1 MDIRS
6 SQQHGY
12 RQIDKANI
20 KLLHF
25 VSDGAHV
32 RKHKKTKVCG
42 KKKGQN
48 HIKLSPGLYIYN
60 SRQSQFLVFY
70 GSAQFHSSYIMA
82 GKCCQ
87 VCLLGWR
94 HQLIKPLYPTYIL
107 CYKAKLQFHPSSK
120 KEIMRCAHT
129 LRDIKFPVRLFFGL
143 GVGMATISGFFSD
156 KVKSHCWQSLT
167 IKSFKT
173 RLAYPL
179 PGHLLGPLAK
189 VKKDSFE
196 ESSSSHLSG

>member
-12 RQIDKANI
+12 RQIDTANI

-42 KKKGQN
+42 KKRSKSYKIITGT
-48 HIKLSPGLYIYN
+48 LYIQLSSEPV
-60 SRQSQFLVFY
+60 SRFLWQCPISLELHN
-70 GSAQFHSSYIMA
+70 GRQMLP
-82 GKCCQ
+82 

-120 KEIMRCAHT
+120 IEIMGCPHT
-129 LRDIKFPVRLFFGL
+129 LRDINFPVRLFFGL

>member
-32 RKHKKTKVCG
+32 RKHKKRKSVV
-42 KKKGQN
+42 KKGQK

-60 SRQSQFLVFY
+60 SHQSQFLVFY
-70 GSAQFHSSYIMA
+70 GSAQFHSSYKMA
-82 GKCCQ
+82 GKCYQ

-120 KEIMRCAHT
+120 IEIMGCPHT
-129 LRDIKFPVRLFFGL
+129 LRDINFPVRLFFGL

-156 KVKSHCWQSLT
+156 NVKSHCWQSLT

>member
-32 RKHKKTKVCG
+32 V
-42 KKKGQN
+42 KKGQK

-60 SRQSQFLVFY
+60 SHQSQFLVFY
-70 GSAQFHSSYIMA
+70 GSAQFHSSYKMA

-87 VCLLGWR
+87 VCLLG
-94 HQLIKPLYPTYIL
+94 
-107 CYKAKLQFHPSSK
+107 
-120 KEIMRCAHT
+120 
-129 LRDIKFPVRLFFGL
+129 
-143 GVGMATISGFFSD
+143 
-156 KVKSHCWQSLT
+156 
-167 IKSFKT
+167 
-173 RLAYPL
+173 
-179 PGHLLGPLAK
+179 
-189 VKKDSFE
+189 
-196 ESSSSHLSG
+196 

>member
-1 MDIRS
+1 MSESIKKRKSVVKKRS
-6 SQQHGY
+6 KSYKIITG
-12 RQIDKANI
+12 
-20 KLLHF
+20 
-25 VSDGAHV
+25 
-32 RKHKKTKVCG
+32 T
-42 KKKGQN
+42 
-48 HIKLSPGLYIYN
+48 LYIQLSSEPV
-60 SRQSQFLVFY
+60 SRFY
-70 GSAQFHSSYIMA
+70 GSAQFHSSYKMA

-120 KEIMRCAHT
+120 IEIMGCPHT
-129 LRDIKFPVRLFFGL
+129 LRDINFPVRLFFGL